1 MLEHVRLSPEV
12 AAMTEELIATRR
24 DLHAHPELGYQE
36 RRTAGIV
43 AARLRELG
51 IDIREGVAETGVIGL
66 LRGARPGPTVLL
78 RADMDAL
85 PIVEANEI
93 PYRSQTPGVMH
104 ACGHDG
110 HTAILLGAARLLAA
124 RREQLAGSVKFIFQP
139 AEEGGAGAQR
149 MIEQGALEEPA
160 VDAAFGLHL
169 WNVGPLG
176 AVGVREG
183 PMMACSDVFDLTV
196 MGKGGHAAAPHRTI
210 DPVVIAAHLIVAL
223 QTLVSRETD
232 PLQSA
237 VVTVGRIQ
245 GGEARNVIP
254 DQVLLQG
261 TIRTFDPEL
270 REAMPR
276 RLERVARGVTEA
288 LGGTCELSHRFGYP
302 CLVNDA
308 AMAEIVRA
316 AARPVVGEEHV
327 VVAPAVMGAEDMS
340 YFLQRVPGCFFR
352 LGSAN
357 AARGLDYGHHHPRF
371 DFDEAALPVG
381 VEILAGAA
389 QRFLAELENAR

>member
-12 AAMTEELIATRR
+12 AAMAEELVAIRR
-24 DLHAHPELGYQE
+24 DLHAHPELGYEE

-43 AARLRELG
+43 ATRLRELG
-51 IDIREGVAETGVIGL
+51 IEVQEGVAETGVIGL

-85 PIVEANEI
+85 PIQEASEV

-110 HTAILLGAARLLAA
+110 HTAILLGTARVLAA
-124 RREQLAGSVKFIFQP
+124 QRERLPGVVKFVFQP
-139 AEEGGAGAQR
+139 AEEGGAGADR
-149 MIEQGALEEPA
+149 MIAAGALEGPA

-169 WNVGPLG
+169 WNHGPIG
-176 AVGVREG
+176 AIGVREG
-183 PMMACSDVFDLTV
+183 PMMACSDAFDLTV
-196 MGKGGHAAAPHRTI
+196 KGQGGHAAAPHRAI

-237 VVTVGRIQ
+237 VVTVGRVQ
-245 GGEARNVIP
+245 GGDVRNVIP

-261 TIRTFDPEL
+261 TVRTFDAGL
-270 REAMPR
+270 RQALPQ
-276 RLERVARGVTEA
+276 RLERIARGVTEA
-288 LGGTCELSHRFGYP
+288 FGGQYDLSYRLGYP

-308 AMAEIVRA
+308 AMAEVVRA
-316 AARPVVGEEHV
+316 AACPIVGEEHV
-327 VVAPAVMGAEDMS
+327 VVAPPVMGAEDMS

-352 LGSAN
+352 VGSAN
-357 AARGLDYGHHHPRF
+357 AERGLTRPHHNPCF
-371 DFDEAALPVG
+371 DFDEAALPIG
-381 VEILAGAA
+381 VEVLAGAA
-389 QRFLAELENAR
+389 RRFLDQSA

>member
-12 AAMTEELIATRR
+12 AAMAEELVAIRR
-24 DLHAHPELGYQE
+24 DLHAHPELGYEE

-43 AARLRELG
+43 ATRLRELG
-51 IDIREGVAETGVIGL
+51 IEVQEGVAETGVIGL

-85 PIVEANEI
+85 PIQEASEV

-110 HTAILLGAARLLAA
+110 HTAILLGTARVLAA
-124 RREQLAGSVKFIFQP
+124 QRERLPGVVKFVFQP
-139 AEEGGAGAQR
+139 AEEGGAGADR
-149 MIEQGALEEPA
+149 MIAAGALEGPA

-169 WNVGPLG
+169 WNHGPIG
-176 AVGVREG
+176 AIGVREG
-183 PMMACSDVFDLTV
+183 PMMACSDAFDLTV
-196 MGKGGHAAAPHRTI
+196 KGQGGHAAAPHRAI

-237 VVTVGRIQ
+237 VVTVGRVQ
-245 GGEARNVIP
+245 GGDVRNVIP

-261 TIRTFDPEL
+261 TVRTFDAGL
-270 REAMPR
+270 RQALPQ
-276 RLERVARGVTEA
+276 RLERIARGVTEA
-288 LGGTCELSHRFGYP
+288 FGGQYDLSYRLGYP

-308 AMAEIVRA
+308 AMAEVVRA
-316 AARPVVGEEHV
+316 AACPIVGEEHV
-327 VVAPAVMGAEDMS
+327 VVAPPVMGAEDMS

-352 LGSAN
+352 VGSAN
-357 AARGLDYGHHHPRF
+357 AERGLTRPHHNPCF
-371 DFDEAALPVG
+371 DFDEAALPIG
-381 VEILAGAA
+381 VEVLAGAA
-389 QRFLAELENAR
+389 RRFLEESA

>member
-1 MLEHVRLSPEV
+1 MLEHVQLSPEV
-12 AAMTEELIATRR
+12 EAMAGELAATRR
-24 DLHAHPELGYQE
+24 DLHAHPELGFEE

-51 IDIREGVAETGVIGL
+51 IEIREGVAETGVIGL

-85 PIVEANEI
+85 PIQEASEV

-110 HTAILLGAARLLAA
+110 HTAILLGTARVLAA
-124 RREQLAGSVKFIFQP
+124 QRERLPGTVKFVFQP
-139 AEEGGAGAQR
+139 AEEGGAGADR
-149 MIEQGALEEPA
+149 MIAEGAMEDPA

-169 WNVGPLG
+169 WNFGPVG
-176 AVGVREG
+176 AIGVREG
-183 PMMACSDVFDLTV
+183 PMMACSDAFDLTV
-196 MGKGGHAAAPHRTI
+196 RGQGGHAAAPHRAI
-210 DPVVIAAHLIVAL
+210 DPVVTAAHLIVAL

-245 GGEARNVIP
+245 GGDARNVIP

-261 TIRTFDPEL
+261 TVRTFDAVL
-270 REAMPR
+270 REAMPQ
-276 RLERVARGVTEA
+276 RLERIARGVTEA
-288 LGGTCELSHRFGYP
+288 FGGNYELSYRFGYP

-308 AMAEIVRA
+308 AMSEVVRA
-316 AARPVVGEEHV
+316 AARPIVGEEHL
-327 VVAPAVMGAEDMS
+327 VVAPPVMGAEDMS

-352 LGSAN
+352 VGSAN
-357 AARGLDYGHHHPRF
+357 AERGLTRPHHNPCF
-371 DFDEAALPVG
+371 DFDEAALPIG
-381 VEILAGAA
+381 VEVLAGAA
-389 QRFLAELENAR
+389 RRFLEQSA